1 MSNKSYGDGFRYNL
15 GDLVKFKVA
24 RHTEDYL
31 SYIEKVG
38 IVVEQSYRIT
48 KDNVF
53 KIKVDDEYH
62 WMPAPRITLLSK
74 AEKAAS
80 K

>member
-1 MSNKSYGDGFRYNL
+1 MSKPYGDGFRYNI

-24 RHTEDYL
+24 RHTEDYH
-31 SYIEKVG
+31 SYVEKVG

-53 KIKVDDEYH
+53 KIKVEGAYH
-62 WMPAPRITLLSK
+62 WMPAPMITLLSK
-74 AEKAAS
+74 AEKTAA

>member
-1 MSNKSYGDGFRYNL
+1 MSKPYGDGFRYNI
-15 GDLVKFKVA
+15 GDLVKFKIA
-24 RHTEDYL
+24 RHTEDYH
-31 SYIEKVG
+31 SYVEKVG

-53 KIKVDDEYH
+53 KIKVEEAYH

-74 AEKAAS
+74 AAKGAS

>member
-1 MSNKSYGDGFRYNL
+1 MSKPYGDGFRYNI

-24 RHTEDYL
+24 RHTEDYY

-53 KIKVDDEYH
+53 KIKVEGAYH
-62 WMPAPRITLLSK
+62 WMPAPMITLLSK
-74 AEKAAS
+74 AGKSSA